1 MRKIE
6 LREITLRNWRGEK
19 DRTTRFHTHRP
30 THICGDNGLGKSRH
44 FDAFCWLL
52 FGKDSQDRK
61 DFELRTYD
69 EHHNILHRCECSV
82 EALLLIDGE
91 ELRIKREY
99 KEDWV
104 KPRGEVEEVFK
115 GNVTECTW
123 NGTPVNVGEFQS
135 RVKEQIIDETVF
147 KMLTNPHFFTERMK
161 WQQQREV
168 LLQMAGTKTDEQ
180 IAAGNEDFKA
190 LLDML
195 SGKSLTDYRRE
206 LGSRKKRLK
215 ADLDEIQPRI
225 DQTQKMMPAEEDW
238 EGFARQYKEASEKLN
253 DIDKQLSDSTAQEE
267 AEKQAVKG
275 LRQQI
280 ANLCSKQDEVFR
292 AHKQAEDQRADERNE
307 TRRSIDRKL
316 KEAHDELSQLNIDRS
331 RATDRKEYLESR
343 LSGVSEQLESLRK
356 EWFRINS
363 SEYDGSETC
372 PHCGQRLPEESISKA
387 REIFA
392 EHKRQE
398 LEANNKLGNAIA
410 AQKEDYEKEIEK
422 KRTEVEALDGKID
435 TAQKCIDN
443 LYEELKNHPP
453 VSPSYLA
460 PENLSEWKEL
470 QDKIEELGKQI
481 AESSKPS
488 TVSYERENLISRR
501 KEIEAY
507 RSQLMHC
514 LDRRDQ
520 IEQAQKEIARLEE
533 QGRGLAQQ
541 IADLEK
547 QEYTAAQFSKKKIE
561 DCEQRINSMF
571 SLVRFQLF
579 DYTQEG
585 NEFETCIPLVSGTPY
600 AVANKA
606 GRLNAGL
613 DIINTLCRFN
623 NISAPIFIDNS
634 ESSNH
639 CIDTL
644 SQMIFL
650 RVTLDKELVI
660 K

>member
-19 DRTTRFHTHRP
+19 DRTTRFHTDRP

-123 NGTPVNVGEFQS
+123 NGTPVKVGEFQS

-190 LLDML
+190 LLDTL

-206 LGSRKKRLK
+206 LGSRKKRLR

-238 EGFARQYKEASEKLN
+238 EELAKQYKEASEKLN

-363 SEYDGSETC
+363 SEYDSSDTC

-398 LEANNKLGNAIA
+398 LEANNKLGKALV

-422 KRTEVEALDGKID
+422 KRTEAETLDGKID

-443 LYEELKNHPP
+443 LYEELKNHPA

-470 QDKIEELGKQI
+470 QDKIEELEKQI

-488 TVSYERENLISRR
+488 TVSDEREKLISRR

-507 RSQLMHC
+507 RSQLMHS

-533 QGRGLAQQ
+533 QGRKLAQQ

-606 GRLNAGL
+606 CRLNAGL